1 MRIVSG
7 IQPSGKIHLGNYLG
21 AIKNWLSL
29 QKENECFFF
38 LADLH
43 ALTLPQNPQIL
54 KENIFQTLATLLACG
69 LSPEKNIIY
78 LQSEI
83 EETTELCWILSS
95 FCKIPELQRMHHFKE
110 KSKEKKEINMALFN
124 YPVLMAADI
133 LIVKAE
139 GVPVGEDQLQHLE
152 LTRSLA
158 RRFNKK
164 FGKIFPLPKALLTPS
179 KKIYALDNPLKKM
192 SKSAQSKY
200 NYIALDDTPDE
211 IYLKIKRAVTD
222 PGKEIKYDPQ
232 KKPGIS
238 NLLLIFSEIT
248 EKEIKDIENE
258 FQGKGYKEFKEK
270 LAEVLIEKLKPLRE
284 KIEKLKKDKSYLKE
298 VLEKGKE
305 KAKKITQDTL
315 KEVKEKVGISII

>member
-1 MRIVSG
+1 
-7 IQPSGKIHLGNYLG
+7 
-21 AIKNWLSL
+21 
-29 QKENECFFF
+29 
-38 LADLH
+38 
-43 ALTLPQNPQIL
+43 
-54 KENIFQTLATLLACG
+54 
-69 LSPEKNIIY
+69 
-78 LQSEI
+78 
-83 EETTELCWILSS
+83 
-95 FCKIPELQRMHHFKE
+95 
-110 KSKEKKEINMALFN
+110 MAG
-124 YPVLMAADI
+124 DI

-164 FGKIFPLPKALLTPS
+164 FGKTFPLPKDLLAPS
-179 KKIYALDNPLKKM
+179 KRIMALDNPLKKM
-192 SKSAQSKY
+192 SKSAQSKH

-248 EKEIKDIENE
+248 EKKIKDVENE

-270 LAEVLIEKLKPLRE
+270 LAEVLIERLKPLRE

-298 VLEKGKE
+298 VLKKGKE
-305 KAKKITQDTL
+305 KAKKITQNTL
-315 KEVKEKVGISII
+315 KEVKKKIGISII